1 MPDPHSAS
9 SSTII
14 VQLAIVCA
22 LVLLNGFFVASEFA
36 LVAVRRTRMDQ
47 LAEAGNNTAKIV
59 KAVTGDLDRYIAA
72 TQVGITIA
80 SLLLGGIGEHTLEPL
95 LGNGL
100 RMLSLPNEFLGI
112 TRAAVAFVLAYFL
125 MTTMHVVIGE
135 LVPKSIALQRTEGT
149 ALFIVR
155 PMVFVAKIFAPLVW
169 LLNGIGGLLL
179 RLIGMH
185 TLDEKGQVHSPEEL
199 DLIFTQSYQGGELT
213 GTELELLHR
222 VVRFSDLCAREVMV
236 PRVEIGALPLEV
248 SHADIEKYLYVDPH
262 SRIPIYQDSLDSVI
276 GIVHLKDLVKLEA
289 NLRKQSQD
297 ANKVLSLRELT
308 RPVLTVPETL
318 TIDKLLNKF
327 KHQHQQ
333 LAIVID
339 EFGGTSGLVT
349 MGDFLT
355 QVFGDMPDEFDTSE
369 PEIVKNEDGS
379 VSFSGRVRIET
390 INEKFGTGFSD
401 EVTDTMAGLVLD
413 ALGRSAQLQDEI
425 QINHAILKVIGLDR
439 LRITRLQMQL
449 PAKEEA
455 NEDDK

>member
-1 MPDPHSAS
+1 MSDPQ
-9 SSTII
+9 STSILA
-14 VQLAIVCA
+14 QLAIVCS

-80 SLLLGGIGEHTLEPL
+80 SLLLGGIGEHVLEPL
-95 LGNGL
+95 LGNAL
-100 RMLSLPNEFLGI
+100 RTAMVPAEFLGI

-135 LVPKSIALQRTEGT
+135 LVPKSIALQRTEST

-155 PMVFVAKIFAPLVW
+155 PMILAAKFFSPLVW

-179 RLIGMH
+179 RAIGMH
-185 TLDEKGQVHSPEEL
+185 SLDESGQVHSPEEL
-199 DLIFTQSYQGGELT
+199 DLIFTQSFQGGELT

-236 PRVEIGALPLEV
+236 PRVEIGALPLEI
-248 SHADIEKYLYVDPH
+248 SLGDLEKYLYTEPH
-262 SRIPIYQDSLDSVI
+262 NRIPIYQDSLDSVV
-276 GIVHLKDLVKLEA
+276 GIAHLKDLVKLEA
-289 NLRKQSQD
+289 NLRKKPS
-297 ANKVLSLRELT
+297 AGTKMLSLRELM

-318 TIDKLLNKF
+318 TIDKLLGKF
-327 KHQHQQ
+327 KNQHQQ

-355 QVFGDMPDEFDTSE
+355 QVFGDMQDEFDTNE
-369 PEIVKNEDGS
+369 PEIVESEDGS
-379 VSFSGRVRIET
+379 VTFSGRIRIET
-390 INEKFGTGFSD
+390 INDKFGTGFSD
-401 EVTDTMAGLVLD
+401 EVADTMAGLVLD
-413 ALGRSAQLQDEI
+413 ELGRSAQLDDEVK
-425 QINHAILKVIGLDR
+425 INQAVLKVVGLER

-449 PAKEEA
+449 PPKEDVGEV
-455 NEDDK
+455 

>member
-1 MPDPHSAS
+1 MPDPHSTS
-9 SSTII
+9 SST
-14 VQLAIVCA
+14 VLAQLAIVFA

-47 LAEAGNNTAKIV
+47 LAETGNNTAKIV

-100 RMLSLPNEFLGI
+100 QLLSLPNEFLGI

-125 MTTMHVVIGE
+125 MTMMHVVIGE
-135 LVPKSIALQRTEGT
+135 LVPKSIALQRTEST

-155 PMVFVAKIFAPLVW
+155 PMVLAAKFFAPLVW

-179 RLIGMH
+179 RAIGMH

-236 PRVEIGALPLEV
+236 PRVEIGALPLEIFP
-248 SHADIEKYLYVDPH
+248 ADLENYLHTDPH
-262 SRIPIYQDSLDSVI
+262 SRTPIYQDSLDSVI
-276 GIVHLKDLVKLEA
+276 GIVHLKDLVKLEST
-289 NLRKQSQD
+289 LRQQRLD
-297 ANKVLSLRELT
+297 ANKVLSLRELM

-318 TIDKLLNKF
+318 TIDKLLSKF
-327 KHQHQQ
+327 KNQHQQ

-355 QVFGDMPDEFDTSE
+355 QVFGDMPDEFNHNE
-369 PEIVKNEDGS
+369 PEIVENDDGS
-379 VSFSGRVRIET
+379 VSFSGRLRIEA

-401 EVTDTMAGLVLD
+401 EVADTMAGLVLD
-413 ALGRSAQLQDEI
+413 ALGRTARIDDEVK
-425 QINHAILKVIGLDR
+425 INQAILKVTGLER
-439 LRITRLQMQL
+439 LRITRLQMRL
-449 PAKEEA
+449 PSKEKE
-455 NEDDK
+455 NQEQ

>member
-1 MPDPHSAS
+1 MPDPHSTS
-9 SSTII
+9 SSTILI
-14 VQLAIVCA
+14 QLAIVCA

-47 LAEAGNNTAKIV
+47 LAEAGNNTAKMV

-95 LGNGL
+95 LGNAL
-100 RMLSLPNEFLGI
+100 RTLSIPNEFLGV

-125 MTTMHVVIGE
+125 MTTMHVVMGE
-135 LVPKSIALQRTEGT
+135 LVPKSIALQRTEST

-155 PMVFVAKIFAPLVW
+155 PMVLAAKIFAPLVW

-179 RLIGMH
+179 RVIGMH
-185 TLDEKGQVHSPEEL
+185 TLDENSQVHSPEEL
-199 DLIFTQSYQGGELT
+199 DLIFTQSFQGGELT

-236 PRVEIGALPLEV
+236 PRVEIGALPVEI
-248 SHADIEKYLYVDPH
+248 SIADLQKYLYTDPH
-262 SRIPIYQDSLDSVI
+262 NRIPVYENSLDSVI
-276 GIVHLKDLVKLEA
+276 GIAHLKDLVRLEA
-289 NLRKQSQD
+289 GLRNETHD
-297 ANKVLSLRELT
+297 GKVLSLRELM
-308 RPVLTVPETL
+308 RPVLTVPEML
-318 TIDKLLNKF
+318 TIDKLLGKF
-327 KHQHQQ
+327 KNQHQQ

-355 QVFGDMPDEFDTSE
+355 QVFGDVPDEFDTSE
-369 PEIVKNEDGS
+369 PEIAENEDGS
-379 VSFSGRVRIET
+379 VSFSGRTRIET

-401 EVTDTMAGLVLD
+401 EVADTMAGLVLD
-413 ALGRSAQLQDEI
+413 NLGRTAQIDDEV
-425 QINHAILKVIGLDR
+425 QINQATLKVTGLER
-439 LRITRLQMQL
+439 LRITRLQMRL
-449 PAKEEA
+449 PKKEGE
-455 NEDDK
+455 ESPGD

>member
-1 MPDPHSAS
+1 MPDPHS
-9 SSTII
+9 SSTGATF
-14 VQLAIVCA
+14 VQLALVFA
-22 LVLLNGFFVASEFA
+22 LVLINGFFVASEFA

-47 LAEAGNNTAKIV
+47 LAETGNSTAKMV
-59 KAVTGDLDRYIAA
+59 KAVIGNLDRYIAA

-95 LGNGL
+95 LNNAL
-100 RMLSLPNEFLGI
+100 RMAYLPAEFLGF
-112 TRAAVAFVLAYFL
+112 TRAAVAFILAYFL

-135 LVPKSIALQRTEGT
+135 LIPKSIALQRTETT

-155 PMVFVAKIFAPLVW
+155 PMVLAAKIFTPLVW
-169 LLNGIGGLLL
+169 MLNGIGGLIL
-179 RLIGMH
+179 RAVGMH
-185 TLDEKGQVHSPEEL
+185 AIDEKEQVHSPEEL

-236 PRVEIGALPLEV
+236 PRVEIGALPLEI
-248 SHADIEKYLYVDPH
+248 SREDLENYLYTDPH
-262 SRIPIYQDSLDSVI
+262 NRIPIYQDSLDSVI
-276 GIVHLKDLVKLEA
+276 GIVHLKDLVRLESSLRNQPSDAGKLI
-289 NLRKQSQD
+289 
-297 ANKVLSLRELT
+297 SLREWM

-318 TIDKLLNKF
+318 TIDKLLAKF
-327 KHQHQQ
+327 KNQHQQ

-355 QVFGDMPDEFDTSE
+355 QVFGDMPDEFDNNE
-369 PEIVKNEDGS
+369 PEIVENEDGS
-379 VSFSGRVRIET
+379 VSFSGRLRIET

-401 EVTDTMAGLVLD
+401 EVADTMAGLVLD
-413 ALGRSAQLQDEI
+413 TLGRTAQMGDEVK
-425 QINHAILKVIGLDR
+425 INQAVLKVTGLER

-449 PAKEEA
+449 PPNEKEA
-455 NEDDK
+455 

>member
-1 MPDPHSAS
+1 MPDPLPTP
-9 SSTII
+9 SSTILI
-14 VQLAIVCA
+14 QLAIVCA

-47 LAEAGNNTAKIV
+47 LAEAGNNTAKMV

-95 LGNGL
+95 LGNAL
-100 RMLSLPNEFLGI
+100 RTISIPHEFLGI

-135 LVPKSIALQRTEGT
+135 LVPKSIALQRTEST

-155 PMVFVAKIFAPLVW
+155 PMVLAAKIFAPLVW

-185 TLDEKGQVHSPEEL
+185 ALDENSQVHSPEEL
-199 DLIFTQSYQGGELT
+199 DLIFTQSFQGGELT

-236 PRVEIGALPLEV
+236 PRVEIGALPVEISIAGLQ
-248 SHADIEKYLYVDPH
+248 KYLYTDPH
-262 SRIPIYQDSLDSVI
+262 NRIPIYENSLDAVI
-276 GIVHLKDLVKLEA
+276 GIAHLKDLVRLEA
-289 NLRKQSQD
+289 GLRKESHND
-297 ANKVLSLRELT
+297 EKVLSLRELM

-318 TIDKLLNKF
+318 TIDKLLGKF
-327 KHQHQQ
+327 KNQHQQ

-355 QVFGDMPDEFDTSE
+355 QVFGDVPDEFAANE
-369 PEIVKNEDGS
+369 PEIAENEDGS
-379 VSFSGRVRIET
+379 VSFSGRIRIET

-401 EVTDTMAGLVLD
+401 EVADTMAGLVLD
-413 ALGRSAQLQDEI
+413 NLGRTAQIDDEV
-425 QINHAILKVIGLDR
+425 QINQATLKVTGLER

-449 PAKEEA
+449 PPKE
-455 NEDDK
+455 NEESSGD

>member
-1 MPDPHSAS
+1 MPDPHSI
-9 SSTII
+9 STTTTIL
-14 VQLAIVCA
+14 QLFVVFA

-47 LAEAGNNTAKIV
+47 LAETGNASAKMV

-72 TQVGITIA
+72 TQVGITVA

-95 LGNGL
+95 LANGL
-100 RMLSLPNEFLGI
+100 QMLAIPNEFLGI
-112 TRAAVAFVLAYFL
+112 TRGAVAFVLAYFV
-125 MTTMHVVIGE
+125 MTMMHVVIGE
-135 LVPKSIALQRTEGT
+135 LVPKSIALQRTDST

-155 PMVFVAKIFAPLVW
+155 PMILAAKFFSPLVW

-179 RLIGMH
+179 RAVGMH
-185 TLDEKGQVHSPEEL
+185 ALDESSQVHSPEEL
-199 DLIFTQSYQGGELT
+199 DLIFTQSFQGGELT

-236 PRVEIGALPLEV
+236 PRVEIGALPLEISV
-248 SHADIEKYLYVDPH
+248 SDLEKYLYTDPH
-262 SRIPIYQDSLDSVI
+262 NRIPVYQDSLDSVI

-289 NLRKQSQD
+289 NLRKQPQ
-297 ANKVLSLRELT
+297 NPEKVLSLREWM

-318 TIDKLLNKF
+318 TIDKLLIKF
-327 KHQHQQ
+327 KNQHQQ

-355 QVFGDMPDEFDTSE
+355 QVFGDMPDEFDTNE
-369 PEIVKNEDGS
+369 PEIVENEDNS
-379 VSFSGRVRIET
+379 VSFSGRMRIET

-401 EVTDTMAGLVLD
+401 DVADTMAGLVLD
-413 ALGRSAQLQDEI
+413 ELGRTAQLDDEI
-425 QINHAILKVIGLDR
+425 QINQAMLKVTGLER

-449 PAKEEA
+449 PPKKDVEDEE
-455 NEDDK
+455 

>member
-1 MPDPHSAS
+1 MPDPHSTS
-9 SSTII
+9 SSTILI
-14 VQLAIVCA
+14 QLAIVCA

-47 LAEAGNNTAKIV
+47 LAEAGNNTAKMV

-95 LGNGL
+95 LGNAL
-100 RMLSLPNEFLGI
+100 RTLSIPNEFLGV

-125 MTTMHVVIGE
+125 MTTMHVVMGE
-135 LVPKSIALQRTEGT
+135 LVPKSIALQRTEST

-155 PMVFVAKIFAPLVW
+155 PMVLAAKIFAPLVW

-179 RLIGMH
+179 RVIGMH
-185 TLDEKGQVHSPEEL
+185 TLDENSQVHSPEEL
-199 DLIFTQSYQGGELT
+199 DLIFTQSFQGGELT

-236 PRVEIGALPLEV
+236 PRVEIGALPVEI
-248 SHADIEKYLYVDPH
+248 SIADLQKYLYTDPH
-262 SRIPIYQDSLDSVI
+262 NRIPVYENSLDSVI
-276 GIVHLKDLVKLEA
+276 GIAHLKDLVRLEA
-289 NLRKQSQD
+289 GLRKEAHD
-297 ANKVLSLRELT
+297 GKVLSLRELM
-308 RPVLTVPETL
+308 RPVLTVPEML
-318 TIDKLLNKF
+318 TIDKLLGKF
-327 KHQHQQ
+327 KNQHQQ

-355 QVFGDMPDEFDTSE
+355 QVFGDVPDEFDTSE
-369 PEIVKNEDGS
+369 PEIAENEDGS
-379 VSFSGRVRIET
+379 VSFSGRTRIET

-401 EVTDTMAGLVLD
+401 EVADTMAGLVLD
-413 ALGRSAQLQDEI
+413 NLGRTAQIDDEV
-425 QINHAILKVIGLDR
+425 QINQATLKVTGLER
-439 LRITRLQMQL
+439 LRITRLQMRL
-449 PAKEEA
+449 PKKEGE
-455 NEDDK
+455 ESPGD

>member
-1 MPDPHSAS
+1 MPDPHSTS

-14 VQLAIVCA
+14 AQLAIVFA

-47 LAEAGNNTAKIV
+47 LSEAGNASAKMV

-72 TQVGITIA
+72 TQVGITVA

-100 RMLSLPNEFLGI
+100 QMLSLPNEFLGI

-135 LVPKSIALQRTEGT
+135 LVPKSIALQRTEST

-155 PMVFVAKIFAPLVW
+155 PMILAAKLFAPLVW
-169 LLNGIGGLLL
+169 LLNGIGGLIL
-179 RLIGMH
+179 RMVGMH
-185 TLDEKGQVHSPEEL
+185 ALDESSQVHSPEEL
-199 DLIFTQSYQGGELT
+199 DLIFTQSFQGGELT
-213 GTELELLHR
+213 GTELDLLHR

-236 PRVEIGALPLEV
+236 PRVEIGALPLEI
-248 SHADIEKYLYVDPH
+248 SQGDLEKYLYTDPH
-262 SRIPIYQDSLDSVI
+262 NRIPIYQDSLDSVI
-276 GIVHLKDLVKLEA
+276 GIVHLKDLVRLEA
-289 NLRKQSQD
+289 NLRKEPHS
-297 ANKVLSLRELT
+297 AEKVLSLREWM

-318 TIDKLLNKF
+318 TIDKLLVKF
-327 KHQHQQ
+327 KNQHQQ

-355 QVFGDMPDEFDTSE
+355 QVFGDMPDEFDTNE
-369 PEIVKNEDGS
+369 PEIVENEDGS
-379 VSFSGRVRIET
+379 VSFSGRMRIET
-390 INEKFGTGFSD
+390 INEKFSTGFDD
-401 EVTDTMAGLVLD
+401 EVADTMAGLVLD
-413 ALGRSAQLQDEI
+413 ELGRTA
-425 QINHAILKVIGLDR
+425 QINDEVQVNQATLKVIGVER
-439 LRITRLQMQL
+439 LRITRLQMWL
-449 PAKEEA
+449 PPKENADE
-455 NEDDK
+455 EDK